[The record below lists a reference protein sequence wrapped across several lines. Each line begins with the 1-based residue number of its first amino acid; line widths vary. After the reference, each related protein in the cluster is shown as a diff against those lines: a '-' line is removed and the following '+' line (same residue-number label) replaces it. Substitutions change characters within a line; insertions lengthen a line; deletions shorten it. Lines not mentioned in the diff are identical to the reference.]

1 MKKQVR
7 HVDCDISDDSSVRSL
22 EQEEEITW
30 GNMGEGKKVEDEVKL
45 YRTCHEKRMEKAVKY
60 VRRKMQELLTMWRT
74 KIRFGE
80 RQKASL
86 ELKLT
91 GNFYMKTSQRD
102 LLTITK
108 N

>member
-1 MKKQVR
+1 M
-7 HVDCDISDDSSVRSL
+7 DFEISDDSLVHSQ

-30 GNMGEGKKVEDEVKL
+30 GNTGEGKKVEDEVKL

-60 VRRKMQELLTMWRT
+60 MRRRQMQELLAMWRT

-80 RQKASL
+80 MQKASL
-86 ELKLT
+86 ELMLT
-91 GNFYMKTSQRD
+91 GDFYMKMSQRG